1 MKKSLL
7 LLSAA
12 FAMLA
17 GNTSAQYSAATLT
30 GPWIISNGS
39 TIQNYVVFDGVSAL
53 TEAGVP
59 GATGGQ
65 GSYAV
70 TNTVSGATSGTILY
84 AGFTVPFAGNLTTDS
99 TFSGLVG
106 GSIAITFTK
115 IKDKSIMAGTY
126 DGTVVQTSG
135 GSGNQTVNFTVDT
148 NGNIV
153 SSTNLTGPISGKLF
167 YSNGKVTGL
176 LKSGSSTPF
185 NEIEVNLTG
194 YTGSNSLAGIAVLNG
209 SGMAGTFS
217 FTKSA
222 TTSVAATEGLT
233 LSVYPN
239 PSNDQVVIESSA
251 LSNGNFKIFNIVGD
265 EIANGVLN
273 TNRTVISTKAL
284 QLSAGVYFYSISS
297 NGETAKQG
305 KLIVE

>member
-1 MKKSLL
+1 MKKPLL
-7 LLSAA
+7 ILAA
-12 FAMLA
+12 AITLLA
-17 GNTSAQYSAATLT
+17 GNSFAQYSAATWT
-30 GPWIISNGS
+30 GPWILSDGS
-39 TIQNYVVFDGVSAL
+39 TIQNYVIFDGVSAIS
-53 TEAGVP
+53 EAGVP
-59 GATGGQ
+59 GASGGQ

-70 TNTVSGATSGTILY
+70 TNSGTGATSGTILY

-99 TFSGLVG
+99 TFSGLVA
-106 GSIAITFTK
+106 GSVAITFTK
-115 IKDKSIMAGTY
+115 IKNKAIMEGTY

-148 NGNIV
+148 NGDIV

-217 FTKSA
+217 FTKSV
-222 TTSVAATEGLT
+222 TTSVPATEGLT

-239 PSNDQVVIESSA
+239 PTIDQVVIEGNT
-251 LSNGNFKIFNIVGD
+251 LLNGNIKIFNIVGD
-265 EIANGVLN
+265 EIANSVLN
-273 TNRTVISTKAL
+273 ANRTVISTKTL